1 MRTGPRSATMND
13 KTRSRRNVL
22 LFWVHVGLAALVLG
36 WFVYTVTH
44 K

>member
-1 MRTGPRSATMND
+1 MTTIND

-22 LFWVHVGLAALVLG
+22 LFWVHIALAAIVLSG
-36 WFVYTVTH
+36 FVYSVMH